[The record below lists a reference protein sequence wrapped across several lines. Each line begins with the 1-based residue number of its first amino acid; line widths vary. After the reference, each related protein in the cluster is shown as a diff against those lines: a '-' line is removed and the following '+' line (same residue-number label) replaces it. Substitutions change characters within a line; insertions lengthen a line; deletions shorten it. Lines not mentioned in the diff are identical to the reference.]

1 MGLQTKFNGRNTMAY
16 VMARIYSDS
25 GTIGA
30 EELAQLALKELAPKL
45 GEGGGLTRYV
55 TIVFSD
61 GRLGS
66 FSAYESQE
74 AAKRGQQ
81 IAAELVKGHKD
92 FQSLKLDETMEGEVI
107 YAAQGSV
114 PMTGRLHG
122 VSRVYTTNASVNDV
136 KDAFENEA
144 GEIIQS
150 FPGLARYTVAK
161 LSDGRIGVF
170 NSFDSQENA
179 KKSSEQARSLRAKSG
194 SKIART
200 LPSDPQTLEGTV
212 IGSHPG

>member
-1 MGLQTKFNGRNTMAY
+1 MAY
-16 VMARIYSDS
+16 AMARIYSSS
-25 GTIGA
+25 GTMGA
-30 EELAQLALKELAPKL
+30 EELAGIALKDLAPKL
-45 GEGGGLTRYV
+45 GEGGGLTRYA

-66 FSAYESQE
+66 FSAYDSQE

-81 IAAELVKGHKD
+81 IAADLVKGHKD

-107 YAAQGSV
+107 YAVQGSV

-122 VSRVYTTNASVNDV
+122 VSRVYTTSASISDV

-144 GEIIQS
+144 GEIIRT
-150 FPGLARYTVAK
+150 FPGLARYTVCK
-161 LSDGRIGVF
+161 LTDGRIGVF
-170 NSFDSQENA
+170 SSFDSQENA

-194 SKIART
+194 TKIART
-200 LPSDPQTLEGTV
+200 LPSDPQILEGTV
-212 IGSHPG
+212 IGSHQG

>member
-1 MGLQTKFNGRNTMAY
+1 MAY
-16 VMARIYSDS
+16 VMARIYSSS
-25 GTIGA
+25 GTMKA
-30 EELAQLALKELAPKL
+30 EELAQLALKDLAPKL
-45 GEGGGLTRYV
+45 HEGGGLTRYA
-55 TIVFSD
+55 TIAFSD

-122 VSRVYTTNASVNDV
+122 VSRVYTTSASVSDV

-144 GEIIQS
+144 GEIIRS
-150 FPGLARYTVAK
+150 FPGLARFTVAK
-161 LSDGRIGVF
+161 LTDGRIGVF

-194 SKIART
+194 SKLART
-200 LPSDPQTLEGTV
+200 LPSDPQTLEGVV
-212 IGSHPG
+212 IGSHQA

>member
-1 MGLQTKFNGRNTMAY
+1 MAY
-16 VMARIYSDS
+16 VMQRIYSSS
-25 GTIGA
+25 GTMKA
-30 EELAQLALKELAPKL
+30 EELAQLALKDLAPKL
-45 GEGGGLTRYV
+45 DEGGGLMRYLTV
-55 TIVFSD
+55 AFSD

-74 AAKRGQQ
+74 AARRGLQ

-122 VSRVYTTNASVNDV
+122 VSRVYTTSASIDDV

-144 GEIIQS
+144 GEIIRS
-150 FPGLARYTVAK
+150 FPGLARFTVAK
-161 LSDGRIGVF
+161 LTDGRIGVF
-170 NSFDSQENA
+170 NSFNSQENA
-179 KKSSEQARSLRAKSG
+179 KKSSEQARTLRAKSG
-194 SKIART
+194 SKLART
-200 LPSDPQTLEGTV
+200 LPSDPQTLEGIV
-212 IGSHPG
+212 IGSHQA

>member
-1 MGLQTKFNGRNTMAY
+1 MAY
-16 VMARIYSDS
+16 VMARIYSSS
-25 GTIGA
+25 GTMGA
-30 EELAQLALKELAPKL
+30 EQLAQLALKDLAPKL
-45 GEGGGLTRYV
+45 AEGGGLTRYV

-66 FSAYESQE
+66 FSAYDSQE

-81 IAAELVKGHKD
+81 IAADLVKGHKD
-92 FQSLKLDETMEGEVI
+92 FQGLKLDETMEGEVI
-107 YAAQGSV
+107 FAAQGSV

-122 VSRVYTTNASVNDV
+122 VSRVYTTSASVADV

-144 GEIIQS
+144 AEIIRS

-161 LSDGRIGVF
+161 LTDGRIGVF
-170 NSFDSQENA
+170 NSFDSPENA

-200 LPSDPQTLEGTV
+200 LPSDPQTLEGVV
-212 IGSHPG
+212 IGSHQG